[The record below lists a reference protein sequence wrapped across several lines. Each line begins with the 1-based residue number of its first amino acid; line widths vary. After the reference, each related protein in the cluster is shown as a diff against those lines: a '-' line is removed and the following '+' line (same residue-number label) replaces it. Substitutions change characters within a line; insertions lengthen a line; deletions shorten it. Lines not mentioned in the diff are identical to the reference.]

1 MMAFL
6 SAELKRGIDIVIE
19 YSKLEE
25 KLKGASFV
33 ITGEGSI
40 DGQTRFG
47 KTPYGVAK
55 IAKKKGIPVIA
66 LAGNIGEDI
75 DILYDYGFDTIFS
88 ILPGVQSL
96 EVALKNG
103 EKNLE
108 RTSENI
114 ARLINS
120 FKR

>member
-1 MMAFL
+1 MHKFIRDELNIDIENIAGSGAAGGLGAGMMAFL

-75 DILYDYGFDTIFS
+75 DI
-88 ILPGVQSL
+88 V
-96 EVALKNG
+96 
-103 EKNLE
+103 
-108 RTSENI
+108 
-114 ARLINS
+114 RL
-120 FKR
+120 RL